1 MIKQI
6 ALLGNHIQSL
16 GICRIVGRLGYPVVL
31 YNSYKQSITRYSK
44 YCSKFVLF
52 SNHDDLLVKLGT
64 KESLDK
70 TTLLIP
76 TNDSLVGFIRDNY
89 EFLNSRYFLSVASPD
104 IIDFCSNKKNTY
116 LKARELGID
125 IPTSYFPNNQEE
137 LLAIADELVYPVI
150 LKPAIMFTFFHAT
163 GKKALKCNNHQELID
178 NYALMQKYIPA
189 NETIVQEFLRGGAKN
204 LFSYGSFFANKISY
218 ANFVVNR
225 IRQKPMDFGI
235 STSFAKTVINQQIQV
250 SAEKFLEGINYFGIS
265 EVEFM
270 YDTEQQKYKLL
281 EINPRSWKWHSIAN
295 RLDINIFKLLIDYIE
310 NKQLTIHINNKE
322 NIAWIERLTDTY
334 VSISEIAKGHLSLKE
349 YLATLRLKKESAC
362 LSIDDPLPALMYIL
376 LAPYL
381 FYKRS

>member
-6 ALLGNHIQSL
+6 AILGNHIQSL
-16 GICRIVGRLGYPVVL
+16 GICRIVGRLGYPVIL

-44 YCSKFVLF
+44 YCSEFVLF
-52 SNHDDLLVKLGT
+52 SNHDDLLVKLGAR
-64 KESLDK
+64 ESLDK

-76 TNDSLVGFIRDNY
+76 TNDSLVDFIRDNY

-125 IPTSYFPNNQEE
+125 IPKSYFPNNQEE
-137 LLAIADELVYPVI
+137 LLTFADELVYPVI
-150 LKPAIMFTFFHAT
+150 LKPAIMFTFFHST

-189 NETIVQEFLRGGAKN
+189 NETIVQEVLRGGAKN

-295 RLDINIFKLLIDYIE
+295 RLDINIFQLLIDYIE
-310 NKQLTIHINNKE
+310 NKQLTIHINDKE